1 MGRINLIRFKTAC
14 KGSGG
19 IISLIARRL
28 STERRFVYTYLEN
41 EPLAKQILQ
50 ESKEE
55 VLDIAESH
63 LLKGITEGNKEDIKW
78 YLARIGRKRGYQE
91 RPETQVNVQNNQLE
105 QKTIV
110 IKVIKGV
117 ETDGIKER
125 TNE

>member
-55 VLDIAESH
+55 VLYISESH
-63 LLKGITEGNKEDIKW
+63 LFKILT
-78 YLARIGRKRGYQE
+78 Y
-91 RPETQVNVQNNQLE
+91 
-105 QKTIV
+105 
-110 IKVIKGV
+110 
-117 ETDGIKER
+117 
-125 TNE
+125 